1 MHKVSAGREHASTI
15 AVCLLQDEDAFD
27 PDQIPGASPTP
38 DRPNGNLQ
46 RVSWMP
52 VEHALKPEWSWAD
65 WVRYW
70 FYRLAPNTLCIS
82 RYPAFLL
89 ISVILLLDNPSISD
103 NTSRMSPAAMQSL

>member
-1 MHKVSAGREHASTI
+1 MCKTTAGREHSLPMAVRCRMRGLLCKTSAGRERACTMT
-15 AVCLLQDEDAFD
+15 VCMLQDEDAFD
-27 PDQIPGASPTP
+27 PDQIPGASPSP

-70 FYRLAPNTLCIS
+70 FYR
-82 RYPAFLL
+82 
-89 ISVILLLDNPSISD
+89 
-103 NTSRMSPAAMQSL
+103 